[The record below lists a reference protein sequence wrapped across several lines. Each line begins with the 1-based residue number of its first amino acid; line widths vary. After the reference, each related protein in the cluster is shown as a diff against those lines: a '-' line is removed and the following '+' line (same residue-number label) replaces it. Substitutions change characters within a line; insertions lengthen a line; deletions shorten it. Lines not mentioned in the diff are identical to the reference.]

1 MADDD
6 GEKKKKGG
14 PDTSIVVTILK
25 SDMEENMLADIETV
39 TQTVLGEKKSA
50 LHKDVATAIK
60 AAFDVKHP
68 PADNKATSG
77 VWHCVCGSDF
87 AVSVTHETKF
97 SCYWE
102 ANNLKFLIWKSKD
115 SPFD

>member
-1 MADDD
+1 MPDEPA
-6 GEKKKKGG
+6 KK
-14 PDTSIVVTILK
+14 PTAVDESIEVKILK
-25 SDMEENMLADIETV
+25 TDMLEDMKDDIILV
-39 TQTVLGEKKSA
+39 TRELINKHKM
-50 LHKDVATAIK
+50 HKDLAAAIK

-77 VWHCVCGSDF
+77 VWHCVVGSSF
-87 AVSVTHETKF
+87 AVSLTHETHF

-102 ANNLKFLIWKSKD
+102 CQNIKLLLWKSKD